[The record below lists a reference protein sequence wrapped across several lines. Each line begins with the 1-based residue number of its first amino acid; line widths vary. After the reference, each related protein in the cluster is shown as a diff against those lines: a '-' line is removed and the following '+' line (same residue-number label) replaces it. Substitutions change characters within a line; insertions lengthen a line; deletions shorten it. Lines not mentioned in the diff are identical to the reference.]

1 MNFDGQALR
10 CRSLEDG
17 LVELTFDLQGESINK
32 FNRAT
37 TEELREVVSLLQ
49 QQSNI
54 RGLLITSAKEV
65 FIVGADITEFM
76 ANFKVSQEEIAAG
89 VR

>member
-1 MNFDGQALR
+1 MVKSDAYNLNLNTPEYMNFDGQALR

-49 QQSNI
+49 Q
-54 RGLLITSAKEV
+54 LV
-65 FIVGADITEFM
+65 V
-76 ANFKVSQEEIAAG
+76 
-89 VR
+89 

>member
-1 MNFDGQALR
+1 MNFEGNSLR
-10 CRSLEDG
+10 CRPLEDG

-37 TEELREVVSLLQ
+37 IEEFREVVSLLQ
-49 QQSNI
+49 QQS
-54 RGLLITSAKEV
+54 R
-65 FIVGADITEFM
+65 
-76 ANFKVSQEEIAAG
+76 

>member
-1 MNFDGQALR
+1 VKSDAYNLNLNPPEYMNFDGQALR

-65 FIVGADITEFM
+65 FIVGADIT
-76 ANFKVSQEEIAAG
+76 
-89 VR
+89 